1 MNKEENLNKTENTGE
16 EHNDNSQDNQ
26 SSHEAN
32 TQNTQYTIQQIQTQ
46 QSGFIA
52 AGFKKFVKKSISI
65 KLKTTDSSI
74 NNTIKQD
81 ENKID
86 RNQQFSNRYEDKY
99 IYDVDSDDYNEVR
112 NELNSILEMES
123 SGKENRTKNYL
134 FKNDSKHQQQQNS
147 KYLRTISLL
156 LLTRV
161 SMLLRI

>member
-1 MNKEENLNKTENTGE
+1 LNKEENLNKTENTGE

-86 RNQQFSNRYEDKY
+86 RNQQFSNRYED
-99 IYDVDSDDYNEVR
+99 IYS
-112 NELNSILEMES
+112 
-123 SGKENRTKNYL
+123 
-134 FKNDSKHQQQQNS
+134 
-147 KYLRTISLL
+147 
-156 LLTRV
+156 
-161 SMLLRI
+161 